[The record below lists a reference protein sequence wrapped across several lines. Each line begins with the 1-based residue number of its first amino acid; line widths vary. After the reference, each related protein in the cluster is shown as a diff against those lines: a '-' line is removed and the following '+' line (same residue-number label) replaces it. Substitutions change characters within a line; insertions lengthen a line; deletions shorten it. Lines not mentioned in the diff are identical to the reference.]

1 MGARTA
7 KRGRVPNKEIGLWRA
22 DDASNAV
29 TRKEYVGSPCTK
41 DSVPIRVHLEEIL
54 KLVHSCHFGF
64 VISYSSILLAVG
76 RFFEQGLRLLPL
88 EPILSV
94 EVKPMRWQVFTAR
107 TTAIRT
113 S

>member
-1 MGARTA
+1 MGPRTA

-22 DDASNAV
+22 NDASNAV

-76 RFFEQGLRLLPL
+76 RFDPPSLADDPL
-88 EPILSV
+88 
-94 EVKPMRWQVFTAR
+94 A
-107 TTAIRT
+107 
-113 S
+113 